1 MNKLRI
7 HSVIIFGTISLVGI
21 MIFQVFWIYNTF
33 NSDEKQ
39 LDLSIKNAL
48 FNVAHQMAEFNKSQ
62 IPNANPVNQVSYNSF
77 VVNIDDIID
86 PIILEH
92 FLEQEFENNHINIDY
107 EYAIYDCESDAMV
120 HVKRI
125 NFSGNTQDKLEEST
139 FKKFDLYNYYFSIRF
154 PGKTISIIYDMNVWA
169 ISALVLITAFLFFIY
184 AIFIILSQNK
194 LSQVQKGFINN
205 MTHELKTPISTIAIS
220 AKVISDPNIAS
231 QPERLSQYADII
243 SHQSK
248 RLENQ
253 VEKVLQSTLAEKR
266 KIQMDMES
274 FSLND
279 CLLTIVDDFK
289 LKAQE
294 KNGEIMLHLDPN
306 IKKIYADISHFE
318 NILFNLLDNAL
329 KYCTENPKVEIS
341 SIVKGSK
348 ILLSISDNGIGI
360 DEKYRKRIFDKFFR
374 VPTGDIHNVKG
385 FGLGLD
391 YVKNIV
397 KAHHWKIQVKNN
409 ENQGSIFTIIIPNK
423 NHES

>member
-1 MNKLRI
+1 MKRIRI
-7 HSVIIFGTISLVGI
+7 HSVIIFGSISLIGI

-33 NSDEKQ
+33 SSDEKQ

-62 IPNANPVNQVSYNSF
+62 IPSANPVNQVSYNSF

-92 FLEQEFENNHINIDY
+92 FLEREFENNHINIDF

-220 AKVISDPNIAS
+220 AKVISEPNIIN
-231 QPERLSQYADII
+231 QPERLKQYADII

-279 CLLTIVDDFK
+279 CLQTIVDDFK

-294 KNGEIMLHLDPN
+294 KNGEIILHLDPN
-306 IKKIYADISHFE
+306 IKNIYADISHLE
-318 NILFNLLDNAL
+318 NVLFNLLDNAL

-409 ENQGSIFTIIIPNK
+409 ENQGSIFTIIIPNRS
-423 NHES
+423 HES